1 MIGSNIKRLR
11 TEKGMTQK
19 NLADKLF
26 VSAQAVSRWENDEV
40 EPSLGT
46 IAEMAKIFEVSTDEI
61 LGVSA
66 HEPKEEPKTEEPPK
80 AEPQVIVEKEYV
92 YKEPPKQMLALCHQC
107 NSPIYERSDIFREHG
122 ENGDRILCPK
132 CHQKQE
138 EKKQREE
145 KERQQRK
152 IERAERRR
160 TKSFWLGGLAA
171 AAALGLWF
179 LFGGFFSIPSALLG
193 IVFSASM
200 FTFVS
205 CCLLANNFVGGMAL
219 EIFSWGFVKMP
230 GLIFTLDIDG
240 CLWFIATKILLAILA
255 FLLAIAAAILAIIIG
270 GVVSLFVY
278 PYAITKNINHPDQTN
293 DIDFN
298 EFK

>member
-1 MIGSNIKRLR
+1 MIGGNIKRLR

-107 NSPIYERSDIFREHG
+107 NSPIYERSDIFREYG
-122 ENGDRILCPK
+122 ENGNRILCQK
-132 CHQKQE
+132 CHQKIQYMPNKNFKGITAPFPFRTIGQWYDYQCNFIYQLDLQPYYE
-138 EKKQREE
+138 TLMYQDQVKLFQVVLYKYKKEHFNLLSK
-145 KERQQRK
+145 KERRY
-152 IERAERRR
+152 IRCRHYAVMSVSYRRN
-160 TKSFWLGGLAA
+160 KKL
-171 AAALGLWF
+171 
-179 LFGGFFSIPSALLG
+179 IK
-193 IVFSASM
+193 
-200 FTFVS
+200 
-205 CCLLANNFVGGMAL
+205 CLLNL
-219 EIFSWGFVKMP
+219 
-230 GLIFTLDIDG
+230 
-240 CLWFIATKILLAILA
+240 LLAIL
-255 FLLAIAAAILAIIIG
+255 IDPILSIKEARG
-270 GVVSLFVY
+270 L
-278 PYAITKNINHPDQTN
+278 KKRKK
-293 DIDFN
+293 
-298 EFK
+298 EFESK